1 MRGSIRRRGSTY
13 TWYISVPDPVTGERR
28 QRSKGGFRTKRECQ
42 EALSEALARQR
53 EGTFVRSSSRG
64 LGAFLVDE
72 WLLAVRP
79 PRVRPST
86 WASYRMA
93 VERHIVPALGG
104 VLLQGLTPAHL
115 TAFYRMLLD
124 DGRRDG
130 RGGLAPKSVRNIHGV
145 LHAALRDAVRWGYL
159 PRNIAGAADL
169 PKGLTPEMHVWS
181 PEQLRA
187 FLDQVRGDPLY
198 AGWLLLATTGMRRG
212 EVAGLRW
219 VDVDLDAGRVSPR
232 RPRVVVNYEVVVSE
246 PKTAKGR
253 RSLAL
258 DPATVAALR
267 QHRTRQLEQQLAVG
281 PRWQDSGLVFTW
293 PDGRPIHPHRFSKW
307 FEQHTR
313 VAGLPKIRLHDVRH
327 SYATAALA
335 AGVPAKVVSER
346 LGHANIAIT
355 MDTYSHVLPG
365 LDAQA
370 AGAVAR
376 LILGDA
382 GQAPVRP
389 VDRPLTSGRR
399 AADGGEEVKGEP
411 AGRGLVRA
419 GGFEPPRPKTPGPK
433 LPTRC
438 AGECSPDLY
447 QADAQAGW
455 RASVPSHT
463 ALFRCLAAR
472 PVSNLVSMEVPVP
485 SGRGRHRRSGP
496 PRPGT
501 DRPAGHGKADASLY
515 QTDPLLPK
523 PDQLGCRPGPTDEL
537 AAQRALSLTVDGRGI
552 PLPAVPTGTRMAR
565 ADDLAASPQR

>member
-13 TWYISVPDPVTGERR
+13 TWYVSVPDPVTGERR

-42 EALSEALARQR
+42 EALNEALARLR
-53 EGTFVRSSSRG
+53 EGTFVRSSPRG

-72 WLLAVRP
+72 WLPAVRP

-86 WASYRMA
+86 WTSYRMA

-104 VLLQGLTPAHL
+104 MLLQGLTPSHL
-115 TAFYRMLLD
+115 TAFYRALLD
-124 DGRRDG
+124 GGRRDR
-130 RGGLAPKSVRNIHGV
+130 RGGLAPKTVRNIHGV

-159 PRNIAGAADL
+159 PRNVATLADL
-169 PKGLTPEMHVWS
+169 PKGMAPEMRVWS

-198 AGWLLLATTGMRRG
+198 AAWLLLATTGMRRG

-267 QHRTRQLEQQLAVG
+267 EHRTRQLEQRLAVG

-293 PDGRPIHPHRFSKW
+293 PDGRPIHPERFTRW
-307 FEQHTR
+307 FEQHAR
-313 VAGLPKIRLHDVRH
+313 AAGLPKIRLHDVRH

-346 LGHANIAIT
+346 LGHATIAIT

-370 AGAVAR
+370 AGTVAR

-382 GQAPVRP
+382 EQEPARP
-389 VDRPLTSGRR
+389 VDKPLTAGRKAPGRR
-399 AADGGEEVKGEP
+399 GEVKGERP
-411 AGRGLVRA
+411 GQEGVRA
-419 GGFEPPRPKTPGPK
+419 GGFEPPRVAPPGPK
-433 LPTRC
+433 PGASAVPPRSPTGVYWRTGGSGRLDPAVVDVAGGAGLALLDHVAEVVGATTAAKATRTASMLQRIDSSSSSRRC
-438 AGECSPDLY
+438 
-447 QADAQAGW
+447 
-455 RASVPSHT
+455 RNVP
-463 ALFRCLAAR
+463 
-472 PVSNLVSMEVPVP
+472 EVPAD
-485 SGRGRHRRSGP
+485 RS
-496 PRPGT
+496 RL
-501 DRPAGHGKADASLY
+501 RLN
-515 QTDPLLPK
+515 
-523 PDQLGCRPGPTDEL
+523 
-537 AAQRALSLTVDGRGI
+537 LTLRISNHCAHNTSVN
-552 PLPAVPTGTRMAR
+552 
-565 ADDLAASPQR
+565 